1 MIKELMPKTHHCK
14 NCGAEVIHSYN
25 HKCSYCGGL
34 IDFNEPEEKVIEVKP
49 EDLVNITLRD
59 VYRDFKMN
67 NLIILFDGY
76 KCVMP
81 KVYEYNDKSKSYVS
95 KVEEYV
101 NPPKCGFCIE
111 IPIFEL
117 EKFGIGYLKSV
128 INNSGIRFNEIDRVM
143 QQVLDNREIRFILR

>member
-1 MIKELMPKTHHCK
+1 MIKELTPKTYHCK

-34 IDFNEPEEKVIEVKP
+34 IDFNEPEEKVIEIKP

-59 VYRDFKMN
+59 VYRDFAMN

-76 KCVMP
+76 KCPMP
-81 KVYEYNDKSKSYVS
+81 KVYEYNDKSNSYVS

-101 NPPKCGFCIE
+101 NPPKCGFCME

-117 EKFGIGYLKSV
+117 EKFGIGYLKNR
-128 INNSGIRFNEIDRVM
+128 IYCSGIRLNEIDRVM
-143 QQVLDNREIRFILR
+143 QQVLDNREIRFIAR

>member
-1 MIKELMPKTHHCK
+1 MIKELTPKTYHCK

-34 IDFNEPEEKVIEVKP
+34 IDFNEPEEKVIEIKP

-59 VYRDFKMN
+59 VYRDFAMN

-76 KCVMP
+76 KCPMP
-81 KVYEYNDKSKSYVS
+81 KVYEYNDKSNSYVS

-101 NPPKCGFCIE
+101 NPPKCGFCME

-117 EKFGIGYLKSV
+117 EKFGIEYLKYM
-128 INNSGIRFNEIDRVM
+128 IHRTGIRLNEIDRVM
-143 QQVLDNREIRFILR
+143 QQVLDNREIRFIAR